1 MPGSDIETQRLAAL
15 HAHAILDSE
24 PEPEFDAVVR
34 AAAQLFGTPMAFIG
48 LLDADRMWIK
58 ASVGMSLP
66 AVERFVSVGAW
77 AVAQSLEGALPE
89 VVIEDLRQDP
99 RFAGESPVSKATGLR
114 FYAGAALVDERGHV
128 LGTVGV
134 LDTQVRRF
142 DDHQRALLNDVATLA
157 LTALQARQR
166 GRLLQQIAHA
176 DPLTGA
182 ADRQQFEQTLDVEL
196 RHAMR
201 TGESFAVL
209 RLDLD
214 GFGDINTAYGQ
225 AAGDAVLREVGRRL
239 HQQVRLGD
247 VLARLGSD
255 DFGVVM
261 RHGGDV
267 QAQMLAAR
275 IVAAVRQPVTLGSG
289 GEEVSPGISIGVAA
303 YSDRIGSIAELLA
316 EADASLQQARA
327 QKESRWLVFGKLF
340 EGGPDPR
347 LVGNVD

>member
-1 MPGSDIETQRLAAL
+1 MSGSDTETQRLAAL
-15 HAHAILDSE
+15 HAHAIIDTE
-24 PEPEFDAVVR
+24 PEPEFDAVAR
-34 AAAQLFGTPMAFIG
+34 AAARLFGMPVAFIG
-48 LLDADRMWIK
+48 LLDADRLWIK
-58 ASVGMSLP
+58 ASVGLSLP
-66 AVERFVSVGAW
+66 AVERFVSLGSW
-77 AVAQSLEGALPE
+77 AVAQSLDGALPA
-89 VVIEDLRQDP
+89 VVIDDLRVDP
-99 RFAGESPVSKATGLR
+99 RFAGEPMVSQAIGLR

-134 LDTQVRRF
+134 LDTQMRSF
-142 DDHQRALLNDVATLA
+142 DDDQRALLIDVAILA

-182 ADRQQFEQTLDVEL
+182 ADPQQFEQTLDVEL

-261 RHGGDV
+261 RHGGEV

-289 GEEVSPGISIGVAA
+289 GEEVSPGISVGVAA

-340 EGGPDPR
+340 EGGPELGAAGKTD
-347 LVGNVD
+347 